1 MNKKKSKL
9 LKLQKDLRNGLT
21 LEEALTKHQ
30 ISFKDA
36 VTQMPKPLTPKQ
48 WSKRK

>member
-9 LKLQKDLRNGLT
+9 LRLQEDLRTGMS
-21 LEEALTKHQ
+21 LEEALMKHNLT
-30 ISFKDA
+30 FKEA